1 MPKTFDLDNLMEYKE
16 AALMENEHNKDSV
29 EKFQKEDELSTFS
42 EILDELQFMGK
53 LRQKQPRELYEGR
66 RSCRKKTFF
75 YLQTFYPFF
84 QNLIFVFLMFT
95 FANQLIG
102 QDAYKFFLQADWQND
117 DSFLNTY
124 SSEAD
129 LRTINDGFENT
140 TPITDL
146 LVLDASAKQ
155 CPEGWTEF
163 LD

>member
-1 MPKTFDLDNLMEYKE
+1 
-16 AALMENEHNKDSV
+16 
-29 EKFQKEDELSTFS
+29 
-42 EILDELQFMGK
+42 
-53 LRQKQPRELYEGR
+53 
-66 RSCRKKTFF
+66 
-75 YLQTFYPFF
+75 
-84 QNLIFVFLMFT
+84 MFT